1 MTSKRPVVL
10 FYILTI
16 STVLFLV
23 HIGSRTT
30 TVLAQNTPPNREHCI
45 IIDPGH
51 GGEDGGATSCS
62 GKLESSYNLEI
73 ASRLNDLFHLLGYST
88 RMIRT
93 EDVSIYTS
101 GSTLSQKKLSDLKER
116 VRICNETPGSI
127 LVSIHQNIYPDSKY
141 HGAQV
146 LYANSK
152 GSKQLASQLQ
162 SLLIETINPGS
173 RRQIKQGTGLYIMEH
188 VSCPGILV
196 ECGFLSNPQE
206 DAMLKTAEYQ
216 QQICCVIVSAVSVY
230 LSNT

>member
-127 LVSIHQNIYPDSKY
+127 LVSIHQNMYPDSKY

-146 LYANSK
+146 LYASSE

-162 SLLIETINPGS
+162 FLLTETINPGS

-188 VSCPGILV
+188 VSRPGILV

-206 DAMLKTAEYQ
+206 DALLKTTEYQ